1 MHKSA
6 ILLVLGGVFAGLV
19 NGILGG
25 GAGVVVV
32 MLLLIVSKLTQTQA
46 QATALLVVLPMTIL
60 SSILYI
66 INGSLPAGDTIVV
79 AVFSIVGGVV
89 GATLL
94 GSIDSRVIKGI
105 FSLLLLA
112 GGVQMIVGAL

>member
-6 ILLVLGGVFAGLV
+6 ILLVLGGIFAGLV

-32 MLLLIVSKLTQTQA
+32 MLLLTVGKLRQNQA
-46 QATALLVVLPMTIL
+46 QATALLVVLPMTVL

-66 INGSLPAGDTIVV
+66 INGSLPVVDTIVV
-79 AVFSIVGGVV
+79 CISSVVGGVV
-89 GATLL
+89 GALLL
-94 GSIDSRVIKGI
+94 GKVDSRVVKGI
-105 FSLLLLA
+105 FSVLLLA
-112 GGVQMIVGAL
+112 GGMQMILGAL